1 MTHYQNLIR
10 GHTRRKN
17 GRKELKCFE
26 KRRMSRRM
34 RRRAA
39 HLYKASSRRPSAK
52 CIDNSAPTRAPWEL
66 LSDIFTWSTPSRHSK
81 LYSKLFQNSTHR
93 VTRLK
98 NWCVDNVQNY
108 YFFSIPFWKA
118 QRLYCNVTAAAKAFN
133 VNDAQTKWINATR
146 KFCNEYNTNTANADF
161 TYTSNRLRAL
171 I

>member
-1 MTHYQNLIR
+1 MSENLLIILTLPLLLLAAYR

-52 CIDNSAPTRAPWEL
+52 CIDNSAPTAASSAPRAPWEL
-66 LSDIFTWSTPSRHSK
+66 LSDIFTWSTPSRHSR

-108 YFFSIPFWKA
+108 YFFSILFWWVEKEIIIA
-118 QRLYCNVTAAAKAFN
+118 YRTIYVISMIFQKSAAI
-133 VNDAQTKWINATR
+133 VLQCHRCR
-146 KFCNEYNTNTANADF
+146 K
-161 TYTSNRLRAL
+161 SV
-171 I
+171 